1 VDRPV
6 AQRHENLLYFGTC
19 HAAFTGVFERG
30 STRVSSALVKLAI
43 ARFDSRV
50 DLTRPIKPALEC
62 RKGCAT
68 CCTLRVTATAPE
80 VLHVA
85 HHVREALSPDVCAR
99 FVQRLVEADELTHG
113 LDEAERV
120 RLRRPCP
127 CIENGACV
135 IYIARPLA
143 CRGHASHS
151 RRACAQAAAGRIDSV
166 PHSVA
171 HRDARGLVQNAL
183 QSAMRDAQLAWSS
196 FELNRALRIALMR
209 PDSERAWLSGEDV
222 FGEAVARDVPAEEMA
237 AVFDAIKGIG

>member
-1 VDRPV
+1 MDRPV
-6 AQRHENLLYFGTC
+6 EQRHENLQYFGTC
-19 HAAFTGVFERG
+19 HAAFMGVFERG
-30 STRVSSALVKLAI
+30 GGRMSTALVELAI

-50 DLTRPIKPALEC
+50 DVTRPARPALEC

-80 VLHVA
+80 VLHLA
-85 HHVREALSPDVCAR
+85 HHVRESLAPDVCAR
-99 FVQRLVEADELTHG
+99 LVRRLVEADELTHG

-120 RLRRPCP
+120 RLRQPCP

-135 IYIARPLA
+135 IYLARPLA

-183 QSAMRDAQLAWSS
+183 QSALRDAQLAWGSY
-196 FELNRALRIALMR
+196 ELNRALLIALGR
-209 PDSERAWLSGEDV
+209 LDGERAWLSGEDV
-222 FGEAVARDVPAEEMA
+222 FAEAAIQDVALEEMA
-237 AVFDAIKGIG
+237 AVFDAIKGGR